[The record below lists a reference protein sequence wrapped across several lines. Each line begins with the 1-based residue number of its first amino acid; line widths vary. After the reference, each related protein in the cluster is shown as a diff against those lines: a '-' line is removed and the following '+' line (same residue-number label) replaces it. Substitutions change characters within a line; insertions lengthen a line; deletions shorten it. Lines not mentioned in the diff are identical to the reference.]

1 MKASEYFGDW
11 MDVIDTVELRKILS
25 WISIIDKT
33 TLCPSSPNIFKAFRA
48 CPLKDCKV
56 VFLGQD
62 PYPQQGVATGIL
74 FGNSKDT
81 PDHKLMVWIFLDLGC
96 YYRPSMMSELII
108 IILLQ
113 YHIGKLKKKQNLR
126 RMKVWIGLSPDDV
139 QGMVFDLTPLE
150 LRDLIGKPNWVP
162 TKFLGWRTWKT
173 SVYFKI
179 II

>member
-11 MDVIDTVELRKILS
+11 MDVIDTAELRKILS
-25 WISIIDKT
+25 WISTIDKT

-81 PDHKLMVWIFLDLGC
+81 PD
-96 YYRPSMMSELII
+96 
-108 IILLQ
+108 
-113 YHIGKLKKKQNLR
+113 
-126 RMKVWIGLSPDDV
+126 DV
-139 QGMVFDLTPLE
+139 QGMRFDLTPLE

-179 II
+179 IT

>member
-11 MDVIDTVELRKILS
+11 MDVIDTAELRKILS
-25 WISIIDKT
+25 WISTIDKT

-81 PDHKLMVWIFLDLGC
+81 PEDK
-96 YYRPSMMSELII
+96 
-108 IILLQ
+108 
-113 YHIGKLKKKQNLR
+113 
-126 RMKVWIGLSPDDV
+126 LSPSLQQKNIV
-139 QGMVFDLTPLE
+139 SIFVRNMVMRLLMKE
-150 LRDLIGKPNWVP
+150 IHMLKP
-162 TKFLGWRTWKT
+162 
-173 SVYFKI
+173 
-179 II
+179 